1 MLIDDVKAA
10 MFAAMKAGN
19 VLEKEVLRTALGDA
33 TSTGEKPDDVQ
44 MTAVLKKLV
53 KSNEE
58 TLAAASDA
66 GAKDKL
72 SQELVVLRR
81 FLPSVWS
88 AEQIQTALAPVAE
101 AIKAAASEGPAT
113 GIAMKHLKA
122 QSAAVEGKDVSAA
135 VRLLRG

>member
-33 TSTGEKPDDVQ
+33 TATGEKPDDPQ
-44 MTAVLKKLV
+44 MVAVLKKLV

-58 TLAAASDA
+58 TLAAVADQ
-66 GAKDKL
+66 GAKEKL
-72 SQELVVLRR
+72 TQELTILRR
-81 FLPSVWS
+81 FLPSTLSV
-88 AEQIQTALAPVAE
+88 EQIQAVLAPVAE
-101 AIKAAASEGPAT
+101 AIKSASGEGPAT
-113 GIAMKHLKA
+113 GIAMKLLKS

-135 VRLLRG
+135 VRRIRG

>member
-33 TSTGEKPDDVQ
+33 TSTGEKPDDPQ
-44 MTAVLKKLV
+44 MMAVLKKLV

-58 TLAAASDA
+58 TLAAATDPS
-66 GAKDKL
+66 AKDKL
-72 SQELVVLRR
+72 HQELASLRR
-81 FLPSVWS
+81 FLPSGLSV
-88 AEQIQTALAPVAE
+88 EQIQAALAPVAD
-101 AIKAAASEGPAT
+101 AIRGASAEGPAT

-122 QSAAVEGKDVSAA
+122 QGATVEGKDVTLA
-135 VRLLRG
+135 VRQLRS